1 MVERVAATD
10 DPCRLTSRSAR
21 TLRRR
26 RSTSFVRQPAIMA
39 MTEVYAAIEPTRTE
53 IDLLDGPTVL
63 EFGSPW
69 CGYCRVAQPL
79 LAAALADHLRVRHIK
94 IADGSGRRLGRS
106 FRVKLWPT
114 LVFLSNGRETAR
126 LVRPG
131 DANAIRRA
139 LAQIDIAE

>member
-1 MVERVAATD
+1 MSPNLSLNPNASPAPVSFLRWAARD
-10 DPCRLTSRSAR
+10 H
-21 TLRRR
+21 
-26 RSTSFVRQPAIMA
+26 MA

-69 CGYCRVAQPL
+69 CGYCRVAQTL
-79 LAAALADHLRVRHIK
+79 LAVAFADHARVRHIK
-94 IADGSGRRLGRS
+94 IADGSGRPLGRS

-131 DANAIRRA
+131 DASAIRRA

>member
-1 MVERVAATD
+1 M
-10 DPCRLTSRSAR
+10 
-21 TLRRR
+21 
-26 RSTSFVRQPAIMA
+26 
-39 MTEVYAAIEPTRTE
+39 MTEVYAAMEPTRTE

-69 CGYCRVAQPL
+69 CGYCRAAQPL
-79 LAAALADHLRVRHIK
+79 LAAAFADHPRVRHIK
-94 IADGSGRRLGRS
+94 IADGSGRPLGRF

-131 DANAIRRA
+131 DASAIRRA
-139 LAQIDIAE
+139 FAQIDIAE